1 MKKLL
6 SLVLGGF
13 IWMTAST
20 AMANDIDLVKSFYS
34 ELLSDTTAS
43 DMADRTKKI
52 LSDDWTT
59 NEKPTGHA
67 GFAKTVAYFGSII
80 PDLEWEVVDIL
91 QDGNRYVVRGKATGT
106 PVKPLFGAPATGNAF
121 EIMSIDIH
129 TVENG
134 KIVNSYHIEDWLK
147 ALKQIKG

>member
-1 MKKLL
+1 MRKLL
-6 SLVLGGF
+6 SLVLAGF

-52 LSDDWTT
+52 LSDHWTT
-59 NEKPTGHA
+59 NEEEKGHA
-67 GFAKTVAYFGSII
+67 GFAKTLAYFGSII
-80 PDLEWEVVDIL
+80 PDLKWEVVDVL

-106 PVKPLFGAPATGNAF
+106 PVKALFVIST
-121 EIMSIDIH
+121 S
-129 TVENG
+129 
-134 KIVNSYHIEDWLK
+134 
-147 ALKQIKG
+147 